1 MLAPA
6 PYPHLETPTGQPAHL
21 KRLPRIHVAQ
31 IVMDYLTHGWSV
43 DEICH
48 QHPYLLPAEAHA
60 AMTYYFDHPAEIE
73 AEIEAEIQ
81 QEVTEL
87 QAIRATAAPSRFRT
101 RMAAEARL

>member
-6 PYPHLETPTGQPAHL
+6 PYPHLETPTGQSAHL
-21 KRLPRIHVAQ
+21 KRLPRIRVAQ

-60 AMTYYFDHPAEIE
+60 AMTYYFDHT

-81 QEVTEL
+81 QEVAQLKE
-87 QAIRATAAPSRFRT
+87 IRATALPSRFLA
-101 RMAAEARL
+101 RMAAEAKL

>member
-1 MLAPA
+1 MLTT
-6 PYPHLETPTGQPAHL
+6 PYPHLETPTNQPAHL
-21 KRLPRIHVAQ
+21 KRLPRIRVTQ

-73 AEIEAEIQ
+73 AEIQ
-81 QEVTEL
+81 HEL
-87 QAIRATAAPSRFRT
+87 QHLEQIRATASPSRFLT
-101 RMAAEARL
+101 RMRVEGRL

>member
-1 MLAPA
+1 MLAT
-6 PYPHLETPTGQPAHL
+6 PYPHLETPANQPAHL
-21 KRLPRIHVAQ
+21 KRLPRIRVAQ

-73 AEIEAEIQ
+73 AEIQ
-81 QEVTEL
+81 QERQQLE
-87 QAIRATAAPSRFRT
+87 QIRAAASPSRFLT
-101 RMAAEARL
+101 RMRAEGRL

>member
-1 MLAPA
+1 MLTT
-6 PYPHLETPTGQPAHL
+6 PYPHLETSTNQPAHL
-21 KRLPRIHVAQ
+21 KRLPRIRVTQ

-73 AEIEAEIQ
+73 AEIQ
-81 QEVTEL
+81 HEL
-87 QAIRATAAPSRFRT
+87 QQLEQIRPLNQRNLNHESH
-101 RMAAEARL
+101 